1 VTDRM
6 PLFFHPL
13 YTDAIDP
20 AARFPRERYRL
31 TRDAVLARDA
41 AGTIDLR
48 TSPFATRNDLV
59 LAHDPAYVDAF
70 LAGTLDEAHVKRIG
84 LRPWTADLV
93 PRTLA
98 LVGGTL
104 AALDAAV
111 TTGGLAAN
119 MAGGTHHAHHDRGG
133 GYCVVNDLVIA
144 ARAARRRYG
153 LRRVLVIDLDVHQ
166 GDGTATLCAD
176 DPDTFTFSMHGA
188 TDWPFEKA
196 TSDLDVALPRGAG
209 DDDYL
214 AALDA
219 HLPAALAFAPDLILY
234 QAGVDPLA
242 EDKLGHLNL
251 SRAGLAARNAAV
263 LTAARGRPLV
273 VLMGGGYARP
283 IEHTAQAFAD
293 LFLQCAEA
301 HRARLSTR

>member
-1 VTDRM
+1 VRDRL

-31 TRDAVLARDA
+31 TRDAVLARDEGA
-41 AGTIDLR
+41 TIALR
-48 TSPFATRNDLV
+48 TSPFADRADLL
-59 LAHDPAYVDAF
+59 LAHDPAYIDAF
-70 LAGTLDEAHVKRIG
+70 LTGTLDEAHVKRIG
-84 LRPWTADLV
+84 LRPWTAEIV

-104 AALDAAV
+104 AALDCAV
-111 TTGGLAAN
+111 ASGGLAAN
-119 MAGGTHHAHHDRGG
+119 MAGGTHHAHRDRGG

-144 ARAARRRYG
+144 ARAARERYG

-188 TDWPFEKA
+188 TNWPFEKA
-196 TSDLDVALPRGAG
+196 TSNLDVALPRGA
-209 DDDYL
+209 DDDAYL
-214 AALDA
+214 TALHA
-219 HLPAALAFAPDLILY
+219 HLPAALAFEPDLVLF

-242 EDKLGHLNL
+242 EDKLGHLHL
-251 SRAGLAARNAAV
+251 TRAGLRARNDAV
-263 LTAARGRPLV
+263 LTATAGLPVV

-283 IEHTAQAFAD
+283 IEHTAEAFAD
-293 LFLQCAEA
+293 LFLQCAA
-301 HRARLSTR
+301 THRGRLTTP